1 MSFKLPLIL
10 AAGLS
15 FAALPVFADIAIE
28 GAYAKAA
35 ARAGKSS
42 AAFLEI
48 VNSGPEADRLIDVK
62 SDAAKRV
69 ELHTHKD
76 MGEGVMKMM
85 HVPEGIEIGAGEA
98 HALARGGDHVML
110 MGLTA
115 PLEEGE
121 TVSIT
126 LVFEQAGEIILDVPI
141 EAVKAPLKRGDDDMK
156 QGNGEMKHGAD
167 N

>member
-15 FAALPVFADIAIE
+15 FAAFPAFAEITIE
-28 GAYAKAA
+28 NAYAKAA
-35 ARAGKSS
+35 ASAGKSS

-62 SDAAKRV
+62 SQAAKRV

-85 HVPEGIEIGAGEA
+85 HVPEGFEIGAGET

-110 MGLTA
+110 MGLIA
-115 PLEEGE
+115 PLEAGE

-126 LVFEQAGEIILDVPI
+126 LVFEQAGEITLDVPI
-141 EAVKAPLKRGDDDMK
+141 EPVKAPMAGDE
-156 QGNGEMKHGAD
+156 GAMKHGASH
-167 N
+167 